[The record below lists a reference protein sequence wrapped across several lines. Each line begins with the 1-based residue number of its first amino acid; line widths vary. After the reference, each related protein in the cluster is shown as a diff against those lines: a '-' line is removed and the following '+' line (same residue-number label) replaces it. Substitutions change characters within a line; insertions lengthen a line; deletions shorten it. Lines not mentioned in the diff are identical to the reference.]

1 MDRDTTLFWHGKVQ
15 GETVATWNIYYTAAG
30 TIRTAANK
38 KERKNRIIIHFVYHL
53 ALTTSAP
60 PL

>member
-1 MDRDTTLFWHGKVQ
+1 MERSKEKPLQVG
-15 GETVATWNIYYTAAG
+15 ISYTAAG

>member
-30 TIRTAANK
+30 TIRTAPNK
-38 KERKNRIIIHFVYHL
+38 KERKTESLFILFI
-53 ALTTSAP
+53 TS
-60 PL
+60 L